1 MATNE
6 KGTLKLGLKLEGHIV
21 AIEIIPFSKL
31 DKLYLEVICSFEI
44 MFRKILLDNLFQIWP

>member
-1 MATNE
+1 M
-6 KGTLKLGLKLEGHIV
+6 KWGLKLEVHIV
-21 AIEIIPFSKL
+21 AIEIEPFRKL